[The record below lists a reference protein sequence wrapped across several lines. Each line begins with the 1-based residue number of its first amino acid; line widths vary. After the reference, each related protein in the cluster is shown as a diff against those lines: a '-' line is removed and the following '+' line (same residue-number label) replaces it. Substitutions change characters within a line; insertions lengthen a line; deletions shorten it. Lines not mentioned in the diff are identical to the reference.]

1 MLYGYKI
8 QIMINS
14 IVQTKQEHLKQN
26 HEETV
31 YLGVY
36 NTISV
41 EVHGLSKDI
50 TDFSGSWFRASAIT
64 TTNKIQRDAL

>member
-1 MLYGYKI
+1 MNNI
-8 QIMINS
+8 I
-14 IVQTKQEHLKQN
+14 QTKQEHLKRN

-50 TDFSGSWFRASAIT
+50 TYSLVCY
-64 TTNKIQRDAL
+64 KILHNNLKQVINVFIKKAT